1 MIPVYYTI
9 AFIGASIAV
18 LILFLLRRDKL
29 HSRHALWRSI
39 VAFFVLL
46 LGFFPKVLD
55 YLGKILGFSYPPMLG
70 AILGLALLL
79 IRVLLQDIEHT
90 RLERQ
95 VRRLV
100 QKIAINEIDELD
112 AR

>member
-1 MIPVYYTI
+1 
-9 AFIGASIAV
+9 
-18 LILFLLRRDKL
+18 
-29 HSRHALWRSI
+29 
-39 VAFFVLL
+39 
-46 LGFFPKVLD
+46 
-55 YLGKILGFSYPPMLG
+55 MLG